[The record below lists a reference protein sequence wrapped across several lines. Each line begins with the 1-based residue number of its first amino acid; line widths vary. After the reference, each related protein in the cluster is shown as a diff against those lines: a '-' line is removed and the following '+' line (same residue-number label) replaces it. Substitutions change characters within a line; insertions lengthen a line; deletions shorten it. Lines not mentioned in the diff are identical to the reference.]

1 MRPGRQDSLI
11 FHSQEKKKTFKN
23 DPDVEVNGDFY
34 EDPTYI
40 SERKDTLSLP

>member
-1 MRPGRQDSLI
+1 MRSGRQDSLI
-11 FHSQEKKKTFKN
+11 FHSQEKKTFKN
-23 DPDVEVNGDFY
+23 DPDVEVNGDFD

>member
-11 FHSQEKKKTFKN
+11 FLSQEKKTFKYN
-23 DPDVEVNGDFY
+23 PDVEVNGDFV